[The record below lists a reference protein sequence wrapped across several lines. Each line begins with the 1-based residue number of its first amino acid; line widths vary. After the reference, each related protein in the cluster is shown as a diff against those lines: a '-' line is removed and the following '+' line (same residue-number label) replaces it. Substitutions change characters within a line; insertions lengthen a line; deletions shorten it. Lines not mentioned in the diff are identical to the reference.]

1 MRQICIIFA
10 VSLSLFPL
18 DTMMKHFLFFLMTAL
33 MLSAMPM
40 QAKNDEPVALT
51 TTFLVMMPK
60 AKASTVNKTL
70 RKQEGVSKVEVD
82 AEQQKVIVT
91 FMSDKNTVSNL
102 INVFKQMGITAAALE
117 TGCFGSK
124 EGCINAIKPD
134 NWMP

>member
-1 MRQICIIFA
+1 MKRII
-10 VSLSLFPL
+10 LLI
-18 DTMMKHFLFFLMTAL
+18 TTAL
-33 MLSAMPM
+33 LLAAPM
-40 QAKNDEPVALT
+40 YAKNDEPVELT

-60 AKASTVNKTL
+60 AKASSVNKTL
-70 RKQEGVSKVEVD
+70 KKQEGVTKVETNVS
-82 AEQQKVIVT
+82 EQKVIVT

-102 INVFKQMGITAAALE
+102 IDVFKQMGITAAALE